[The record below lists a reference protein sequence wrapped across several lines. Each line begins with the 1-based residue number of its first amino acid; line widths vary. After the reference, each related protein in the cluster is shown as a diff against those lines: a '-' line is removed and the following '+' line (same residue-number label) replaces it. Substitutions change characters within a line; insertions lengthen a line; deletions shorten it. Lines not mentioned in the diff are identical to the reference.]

1 MKDSVK
7 KAILIVLA
15 AALVIGIIALVS
27 AIVKGAFHL
36 LGGLLDTVL
45 GIVIILGLVAIV
57 IWMFSYAK
65 RNRKSVERWYSG
77 CHCRQDKRW
86 QKYAI
91 K

>member
-65 RNRKSVERWYSG
+65 RNRK
-77 CHCRQDKRW
+77 
-86 QKYAI
+86 
-91 K
+91 